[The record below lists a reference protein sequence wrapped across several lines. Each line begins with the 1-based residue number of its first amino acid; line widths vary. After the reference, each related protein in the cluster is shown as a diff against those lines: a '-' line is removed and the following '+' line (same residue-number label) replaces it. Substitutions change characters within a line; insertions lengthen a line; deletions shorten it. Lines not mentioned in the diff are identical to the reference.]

1 MSLRRLGELK
11 DLLLGF
17 DHEPNP
23 VLRSLM
29 KKESNVPQDIST
41 TVIEPPEKIAKI
53 VPAEESVLSLEDVET
68 ILEKSGQDLT
78 NEIIENQIC
87 PAILEHK
94 NGIKFCALMMSEND
108 SGREKILLHQLILP
122 WMKKY
127 DSNDIPK
134 EVIETISPP
143 GQKVILLS
151 LLQHSRKPDW
161 TVISDLKKL
170 DLQDPEVQKCLAR
183 IILEQGPN
191 KDLGLGKQLLALIK
205 SLPRN
210 LDAQIRENWSQAVSL
225 HQSFLSK
232 MCTNEL
238 NKIASVD

>member
-1 MSLRRLGELK
+1 MSLKRLGELK

-23 VLRSLM
+23 ILRSLM
-29 KKESNVPQDIST
+29 KKESNVLQDIST
-41 TVIEPPEKIAKI
+41 TVIEPPEKLAKI
-53 VPAEESVLSLEDVET
+53 VPAEEIVLSLEDVES
-68 ILEKSGQDLT
+68 ILEKSGEDLT
-78 NEIIENQIC
+78 QDVIENQIC

-94 NGIKFCALMMSEND
+94 NGIKFCALMLSEND
-108 SGREKILLHQLILP
+108 LDRENTLLHQLILP

-127 DSNDIPK
+127 DSNDLPK
-134 EVIETISPP
+134 EVIEIISPP
-143 GQKVILLS
+143 GQKVILQS

-161 TVISDLKKL
+161 TVITDLKKL

-191 KDLGLGKQLLALIK
+191 KDLGLGKQMLALIK

-210 LDAQIRENWSQAVSL
+210 LDAQIRENWSQAVSI

-232 MCTNEL
+232 MCMNEL
-238 NKIASVD
+238 NKISSID